1 MRCRAEK
8 VITALFL
15 AAATHWLRTFFYVK
29 VVESAFLK
37 GKVSALLGEGQSE
50 RQVSRKV
57 GVPKSTVHRWRANDF
72 SLYRKVG
79 SGRRRKTSSEADRL
93 IVRLVRNDPSLSS
106 TELRSSL
113 QNATVSALTVRR
125 RLRNEHFKSRK
136 RPSGIELTAN
146 HKRLRLEWV
155 T

>member
-15 AAATHWLRTFFYVK
+15 AAATHWLRTFFFVMADVK

-57 GVPKSTVHRWRANDF
+57 GVPKSTVHRWRANAF

-79 SGRRRKTSSEADRL
+79 SGRRRKTSSESDRL
-93 IVRLVRNDPSLSS
+93 IVHLVRNSLPEPS
-106 TELRSSL
+106 
-113 QNATVSALTVRR
+113 VSALMVRR
-125 RLRNEHFKSRK
+125 RLGSEHFKSR
-136 RPSGIELTAN
+136 L
-146 HKRLRLEWV
+146 
-155 T
+155 